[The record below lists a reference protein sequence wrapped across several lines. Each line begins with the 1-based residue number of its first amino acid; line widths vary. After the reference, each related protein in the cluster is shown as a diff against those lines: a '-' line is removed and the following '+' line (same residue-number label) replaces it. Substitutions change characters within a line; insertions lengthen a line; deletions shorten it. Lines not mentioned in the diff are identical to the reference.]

1 MAPPLAS
8 GIKAALVL
16 AEAVQRRGE
25 APNIVMLT
33 DGRANIA
40 RDGSAGRERAE
51 KDALLAARRLR
62 SSAVPTLLCDV
73 SRRLQPQAQRLA
85 VENERPLSE
94 AA

>member
-1 MAPPLAS
+1 
-8 GIKAALVL
+8 
-16 AEAVQRRGE
+16 
-25 APNIVMLT
+25 MLT

-73 SRRLQPQAQRLA
+73 SRRSQPQAQRLA
-85 VENERPLSE
+85 VEMNARYLRLPDAKASMLSE
-94 AA
+94 AIRVTAAG